1 MASESAVVKGNRST
15 IHPHK
20 IALWISFGSILMMF
34 AGLTSAYAVRQA
46 AGNWHE
52 FKLPTLFFLST
63 GVIVLSS
70 VALHG
75 SLHFFKKGN
84 ESVYKIL
91 LLLAFL
97 LGCSFIVMQYM
108 GWEALASIG
117 VMINGNPA
125 DSFMYVIPG
134 LHAAHVLGGLGALTV
149 AMVHG
154 FSLPFKPTPRRILRL
169 ELTTQYWHFVDL
181 LWVYLLLFFVLQQ
194 SA

>member
-1 MASESAVVKGNRST
+1 MANDTAFVKGNRSN

-52 FKLPTLFFLST
+52 FRLPTLFFVST
-63 GVIVLSS
+63 AVILMSS
-70 VALHG
+70 AAIHG
-75 SLHFFKKGN
+75 SLYFFRKGA
-84 ESVYKIL
+84 EMPYKVL

-97 LGCSFIVMQYM
+97 LGCAFIVLQYK
-108 GWEALASIG
+108 GWEALAAMG
-117 VMINGNPA
+117 VVINGNPA

-134 LHAAHVLGGLGALTV
+134 IHAAHVLGGLGALTV
-149 AMVHG
+149 SLVHG
-154 FSLPFKPTPRRILRL
+154 FSLPFKPTPRRVLRL
-169 ELTTQYWHFVDL
+169 ELTAQYWHFVDF

-194 SA
+194 SS